1 MLRKRIQTKLTQ
13 ARSHKYKLAFMSKK
27 EKNHDETPMPS
38 NYQIYK
44 IIEEVRALRAEKRAM
59 SAEIDELKANQ
70 R

>member
-1 MLRKRIQTKLTQ
+1 
-13 ARSHKYKLAFMSKK
+13 MSKK